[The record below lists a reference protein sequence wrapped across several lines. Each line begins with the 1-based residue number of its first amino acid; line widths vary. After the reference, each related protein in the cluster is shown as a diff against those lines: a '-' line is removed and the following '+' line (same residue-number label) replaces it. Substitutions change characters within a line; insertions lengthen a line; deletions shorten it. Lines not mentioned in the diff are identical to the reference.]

1 VTLFP
6 TRRSSDLLFFLLKNL
21 EKVQTSSMVSEHQL
35 TALKKMKKLL
45 ILLISSGT
53 KRGTKK
59 GTKRGAKGELKGKQK
74 GQLRGL
80 LKID

>member
-1 VTLFP
+1 
-6 TRRSSDLLFFLLKNL
+6 
-21 EKVQTSSMVSEHQL
+21 MVSVQQL